1 MLWMMTAALAAPA
14 DYEKNKSDNGC
25 TAYVG
30 PEAASGIGPV
40 QVECHWPEQTVEE
53 IDQLL
58 GDVGIHDDIFGL
70 IIESTVT
77 SEEDGVSSVKQ
88 VHNSPPLDHRELVQL
103 MGRKEKDGVITHWWK
118 KAPSQP
124 AVGDGNVLPDTND
137 GQWILQEHPKGGVSL
152 IYQLNYAPGGSVP
165 SFVIR
170 AFQSSGVL
178 DFLGDLHAYAT
189 ANG

>member
-1 MLWMMTAALAAPA
+1 MLWILTAALAAPSN
-14 DYEKNKSDNGC
+14 YEKTKSAYGC

-30 PEAASGIGPV
+30 PEAPSGIGPV
-40 QVECHWPEQTVEE
+40 QVECHWPEQDVEE
-53 IDQLL
+53 IDKLL
-58 GDVGIHDDIFGL
+58 GDVGIHDDIFTL
-70 IIESTVT
+70 ITESTVK
-77 SEEDGVSSVKQ
+77 SEEDGVVACKQ
-88 VHNSPPLDHRELVQL
+88 VHNSPPLDKRELVQL
-103 MGRKEKDGVITHWWK
+103 MGRDEKDGVITHWWK

-124 AVGDGNVLPDTND
+124 AVADGHVLPDTND

-178 DFLGDLHAYAT
+178 DFLGDLRAYAT
-189 ANG
+189 AN

>member
-1 MLWMMTAALAAPA
+1 MLWILSTALAAPA
-14 DYEKNKSDNGC
+14 DYEKAKSANGC

-40 QVECHWPEQTVEE
+40 QVECHWPEQNVEA
-53 IDQLL
+53 IDALL
-58 GDVGIHDDIFGL
+58 GDVGIHDDIFTL
-70 IIESTVT
+70 IVESTVK
-77 SEEDGVSSVKQ
+77 SETDGVSAVKQ
-88 VHNSPPLDHRELVQL
+88 VHNSPPLDQRELVQL
-103 MGRKEKDGVITHWWK
+103 MGRKEADGVITHWWK
-118 KAPSQP
+118 KAPDQP
-124 AVGDGNVLPDTND
+124 AVASDHVLPDTND

-170 AFQSSGVL
+170 AFQTGGVL
-178 DFLGDLHAYAT
+178 DFLGDLRAYAT